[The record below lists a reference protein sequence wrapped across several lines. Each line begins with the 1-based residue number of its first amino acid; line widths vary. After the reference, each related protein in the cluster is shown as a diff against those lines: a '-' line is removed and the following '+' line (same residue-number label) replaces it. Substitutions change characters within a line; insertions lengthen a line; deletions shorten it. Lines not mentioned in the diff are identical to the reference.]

1 MNTLNKLSIIYDF
14 KPLALYRTNALL
26 NKFGHCVEVAQPLLV
41 AGIFNFEIS
50 NNYEPKLR
58 KAVGF
63 GN

>member
-1 MNTLNKLSIIYDF
+1 MAALKKLSIIYDF
-14 KPLALYRTNALL
+14 KPLAVDGTRTLL
-26 NKFGHCVEVAQPLLV
+26 NKLGNYLEVVQPLSV
-41 AGIFNFEIS
+41 ADIFNFEIS